1 MDEMYNYTTFGYIY
15 LDLIS
20 QSYEFM
26 MDSSVWIFGESN
38 SMFVDSIR
46 RARIWQHYRGDPCG
60 EIEASHVQIKIDPLK

>member
-1 MDEMYNYTTFGYIY
+1 
-15 LDLIS
+15 
-20 QSYEFM
+20 M